1 MSIVKL
7 LIIQFNNTIERKE
20 IPLFR
25 GAVIEAV
32 KDSDNIL
39 FHNHLG
45 DGFRYA
51 YPLIQYK
58 RLQKR
63 ATIVCINEG
72 TNSIGDFFSVCNFK
86 FQLGEKQVEM
96 IIESVKAYQT
106 EVQCEQTFHSYYLRN
121 WLPLNSDN
129 YNQYNK
135 LDGLIEQT
143 SFLEKILI
151 GNILSFLK
159 GVGIHLEEEIKCKII
174 ALKEPILIRNKG
186 IKLMS
191 FDVEFKTN
199 ILLPD
204 FIGLGK
210 NTSIGYGMIKR
221 IKDN

>member
-86 FQLGEKQVEM
+86 FRDE
-96 IIESVKAYQT
+96 I
-106 EVQCEQTFHSYYLRN
+106 F
-121 WLPLNSDN
+121 
-129 YNQYNK
+129 QY
-135 LDGLIEQT
+135 I
-143 SFLEKILI
+143 S
-151 GNILSFLK
+151 
-159 GVGIHLEEEIKCKII
+159 
-174 ALKEPILIRNKG
+174 
-186 IKLMS
+186 
-191 FDVEFKTN
+191 
-199 ILLPD
+199 
-204 FIGLGK
+204 
-210 NTSIGYGMIKR
+210 
-221 IKDN
+221 